1 MIKELVRLRERK
13 GERADR
19 EFLVEGAREISRAL
33 ACSFEVVAVI
43 ACQELLSDDAREILR
58 QLNDVSH
65 YWVASAAFAKVAVR
79 ESSDGMIAVFRSR
92 SLPLGDLSQ
101 VLTENNIEIGRA
113 YYRYCL
119 NPDDSL
125 TNQDS
130 MIQAIANAVW
140 TPSVISAYKET
151 LTVPQG

>member
-1 MIKELVRLRERK
+1 MTISSTTIIGKVEVLQNGTIQVRQ
-13 GERADR
+13 D
-19 EFLVEGAREISRAL
+19 
-33 ACSFEVVAVI
+33 
-43 ACQELLSDDAREILR
+43 
-58 QLNDVSH
+58 
-65 YWVASAAFAKVAVR
+65 
-79 ESSDGMIAVFRSR
+79 
-92 SLPLGDLSQ
+92 Q
-101 VLTENNIEIGRA
+101 VLTENNIEIGRV

-140 TPSVISAYKET
+140 TPSVISAYKAT